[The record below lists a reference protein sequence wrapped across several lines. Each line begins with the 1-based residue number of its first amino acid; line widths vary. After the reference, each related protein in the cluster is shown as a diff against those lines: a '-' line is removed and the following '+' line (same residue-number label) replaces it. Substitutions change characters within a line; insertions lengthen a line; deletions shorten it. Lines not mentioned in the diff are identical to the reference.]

1 MAPRRTRTWV
11 WAGRVLAVGAVAG
24 LGGYLIA
31 AGTARANLIAAP
43 AALVIALAALL
54 APYLLPAYTT
64 PSPAP
69 SSPGPSSQGQTDG
82 QPTSGAGAGTV
93 IIADHGSVAAQ
104 HIGEVTM
111 NPPPPGP
118 DTPASR

>member
-1 MAPRRTRTWV
+1 MPHRTRRWI
-11 WAGRVLAVGAVAG
+11 WAGRALAAAAVAG

-31 AGTARANLIAAP
+31 AGPSRASLIAGP

-64 PSPAP
+64 PAAP
-69 SSPGPSSQGQTDG
+69 PPGRADNPPGRA
-82 QPTSGAGAGTV
+82 AGPGLV
-93 IIADHGSVAAQ
+93 IVADHGSVAAQ

-118 DTPASR
+118 HSPPGR

>member
-69 SSPGPSSQGQTDG
+69 SSQGQTDG

>member
-1 MAPRRTRTWV
+1 MPRRTRKWV
-11 WAGRVLAVGAVAG
+11 WAGRVLAGAAVAG
-24 LGGYLIA
+24 LGWYLIS

-43 AALVIALAALL
+43 AALVVAFAALL
-54 APYLLPAYTT
+54 APYLLPVCTA

-69 SSPGPSSQGQTDG
+69 PSQEQTGPQPGSA
-82 QPTSGAGAGTV
+82 AGSRTV

-111 NPPPPGP
+111 NPPPPSPG
-118 DTPASR
+118 TAASR